1 MVGVESDHRET
12 QRRLGRAGQGTN
24 VRDHEVGT
32 HAFTRDLCPSAFP
45 RRFIM
50 GASRLPDSSWTNRRS
65 AASRM
70 LACPLAFALDVK
82 TTADGQSYVRIDAE

>member
-32 HAFTRDLCPSAFP
+32 HAFTRDLWPIS
-45 RRFIM
+45 
-50 GASRLPDSSWTNRRS
+50 
-65 AASRM
+65 
-70 LACPLAFALDVK
+70 PLYHGCILFA
-82 TTADGQSYVRIDAE
+82 

>member
-1 MVGVESDHRET
+1 LWRLLDAKITMVGVESDHRET

-32 HAFTRDLCPSAFP
+32 DAFTRDLCPSASLAALSWVHLVCLT
-45 RRFIM
+45 RR
-50 GASRLPDSSWTNRRS
+50 GPNRRS

-70 LACPLAFALDVK
+70 LACLLLLHL
-82 TTADGQSYVRIDAE
+82 T